1 MQTFDLIIIG
11 GGAGAFAAAIKAN
24 ELGAKTLMVSSG
36 LPLGGTCVNVG
47 CVPSKHLLNM
57 GELVFKAKNH
67 ELSAITI
74 PDVHF
79 DFAKAIES
87 ELLLVGQLRAAK
99 YTAILPQ
106 LANVTF
112 VEGKA
117 RFTSSDEIKIQS
129 NGQKAKGKKFIIAT
143 GSTTTKLPIDG
154 LDKVGYIT
162 HTEAL
167 TLKTQ
172 PQRLLVIGGGPL
184 GLEFAQMFNN
194 FGTKVNVFVRGG
206 QILKETEPEIA
217 EALDSYLSRDGISLW
232 KHTKA
237 VRVRREKEEKVI
249 TADVNGKE
257 MEFRIDEIL
266 LATGKTPNTDNL
278 GLENAGVKTNQAKA
292 ILVNDFYQTSAGHVY
307 AVGDVID
314 KPLRLET
321 TAGKEGTY
329 AATNTLTETQK
340 TINYRH
346 VPYAVFTYPAA
357 AGVGMRDQDMVEKG
371 YQCECR
377 VLDFKDVPKAQV
389 IKDTRGVIKMVVQ
402 KEDRK
407 VLGVHM
413 VAPHAAEII
422 NEAMYIL
429 KAGMTI
435 DDILESLPI
444 FPTLSESIKIV
455 AQSFVSDISKL
466 SCCT

>member
-1 MQTFDLIIIG
+1 MPTFDLIIIG
-11 GGAGAFAAAIKAN
+11 GGAGAFAAAIAAN
-24 ELGAKTLMVSSG
+24 ELGAKTLMVNSG

-47 CVPSKHLLNM
+47 CVPSKYLLNV

-67 ELSAITI
+67 ELNAVSI

-99 YTAILPQ
+99 YTAILPH
-106 LANVTF
+106 LAQVTF
-112 VEGKA
+112 IEGKA
-117 RFTSSDEIKIQS
+117 KFISSDEIEVQPT
-129 NGQKAKGKKFIIAT
+129 GQKVKGQKFIIAT
-143 GSTTTKLPIDG
+143 GSTATRLPVAG
-154 LDKVGYIT
+154 LDEVGYIT
-162 HTEAL
+162 HIEAL
-167 TLKTQ
+167 VRKPQ
-172 PQRLLVIGGGPL
+172 PKRLLIIGSGPL

-194 FGTKVNVFVRGG
+194 FGTKVNVLVRGG

-217 EALDSYLSRDGISLW
+217 EALDNYLSRDGISFW
-232 KHTKA
+232 KHTKVIKV
-237 VRVRREKEEKVI
+237 VREGNDKVVV
-249 TADVNGKE
+249 ADVNGQE
-257 MEFRIDEIL
+257 MEFRADEIL

-278 GLENAGVKTNQAKA
+278 GLENAEVKTNEAQA
-292 ILVNDFYQTSAGHVY
+292 ILVNDFYQTSASHIY

-329 AATNTLTETQK
+329 ATTNALTQAQK
-340 TINYRH
+340 MVDYRH
-346 VPYAVFTYPAA
+346 VPYAVFTYPAV
-357 AGVGMRDQDMVEKG
+357 AGVGTRGQGES
-371 YQCECR
+371 R

-402 KEDRK
+402 KADRK
-407 VLGVHM
+407 VLGIHL

-429 KAGMTI
+429 KAGMTVG
-435 DDILESLPI
+435 DILQSLPV